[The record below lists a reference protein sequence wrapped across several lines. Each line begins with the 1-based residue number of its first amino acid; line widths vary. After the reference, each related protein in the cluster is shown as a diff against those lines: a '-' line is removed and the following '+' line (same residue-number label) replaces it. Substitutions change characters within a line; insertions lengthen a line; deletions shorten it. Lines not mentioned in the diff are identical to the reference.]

1 MLGLALLDWLVLGV
15 YIAGITWLGLWV
27 SRSVATTGDYFM
39 GGRRFG
45 RLFMV
50 AQAFGTGTRTSQVV
64 AVSGTAAQVG
74 FAGIWVQWMYLFSTP
89 FFWLLAPV
97 YRRLR
102 YITIGDF
109 FEHRYGASMGAAYAA
124 VGLAYFAVT
133 TGVMLKGAGVTVEA
147 ITAGAVTTEMAVVGM
162 MLFFLA
168 YSLLGGLVAAVT
180 TQAVQGLFILL
191 LSFMLIPFALSA
203 AGGLSEAQA
212 ALPASV
218 DWFGLFANTEITG
231 FYVVMGVINAL
242 VGVTVQPH
250 HMAINGAGKDEVS
263 CRTGWTYGNFLK
275 RFATLGWAFSGIFI
289 TAAFLATDGTDLVT
303 ADRGEREMAFGLA
316 ARAFLPAGLV
326 GLLLAAVVAAV
337 VASAS
342 GFMTGGSALFTR
354 NFYRRYLRPAESE
367 RHYLNVG
374 RVASVFV
381 VATGVA
387 TALLL
392 PSVLDGL
399 EWVWRIMAFLGIA
412 FWLAIF
418 WRRANRYGA
427 WASLVAASA
436 CAAVTTALGWSFPA
450 QIALYLPVGIAC
462 MVGASLVTPPEDE
475 AALNTFY
482 SLLRTP
488 VGEEA
493 QLREAGIET
502 IHERQ
507 DHEVEREAVTAS
519 TDGESATVP
528 TLDDPTPEHVPLLSD
543 DVAARRGESLLLV
556 NLLSLGDRFS
566 VARYRADLGGFLVAW
581 GLVAGFLVLALALTA
596 WLG

>member
-1 MLGLALLDWLVLGV
+1 
-15 YIAGITWLGLWV
+15 
-27 SRSVATTGDYFM
+27 
-39 GGRRFG
+39 
-45 RLFMV
+45 
-50 AQAFGTGTRTSQVV
+50 
-64 AVSGTAAQVG
+64 
-74 FAGIWVQWMYLFSTP
+74 
-89 FFWLLAPV
+89 
-97 YRRLR
+97 
-102 YITIGDF
+102 
-109 FEHRYGASMGAAYAA
+109 
-124 VGLAYFAVT
+124 
-133 TGVMLKGAGVTVEA
+133 
-147 ITAGAVTTEMAVVGM
+147 
-162 MLFFLA
+162 
-168 YSLLGGLVAAVT
+168 
-180 TQAVQGLFILL
+180 
-191 LSFMLIPFALSA
+191 FMLIPFSLSA